1 MRAEV
6 KKAFAIGT
14 LCAVAYF
21 AVYLCRDILSAL
33 SPQVTQAG
41 VFTVDQL
48 GTMSSIFFITY
59 AVGQLING
67 IIGDKIK
74 SKYMVC
80 LGLVLASLAFWAI
93 PPLAG
98 SRLLPNILYG
108 AVGFF
113 LAMIYAPMTKMIAE
127 NLEPML
133 ATRCNVAHSM
143 GSYLG
148 APAAGLLAAA
158 LPWVPAF
165 HVSSLVMLVMGVIF
179 FVSVTYFEKKGMVK
193 YGQFKPKKESGGN
206 IKVLVKRQII
216 KWTVIAMLTGIVRT
230 AVLFWLPQYISEH
243 LNFPA
248 EQASLIYTVATSV
261 IVINSFLAVY
271 IFEKLKQNLDL
282 SIFLFFS
289 VAAAC
294 FLGVFFISQPV
305 INMALMVIAMIFSNC
320 ASSLMWSRYCPSL
333 YDTGMVSSATGFLDF
348 CSYMAASVSSKL
360 FAGAVGSIG
369 WSNLILVWT
378 ALMACGILLAIP
390 RKKRSETRSVS
401 TP

>member
-6 KKAFAIGT
+6 KKAFAIGA
-14 LCAVAYF
+14 LCAVTYF

-67 IIGDKIK
+67 VIGDRIK
-74 SKYMVC
+74 SKYMVS
-80 LGLVLASLAFWAI
+80 LGLVLASLAFLAI
-93 PPLAG
+93 PPLADK
-98 SRLLPNILYG
+98 RLMPNLLYG

-127 NLEPML
+127 NTEPML

-143 GSYLG
+143 ASYLG
-148 APAAGLLAAA
+148 APAAGMLAAT
-158 LPWVPAF
+158 LPWIPAF
-165 HVSSLVMLVMGVIF
+165 NISSFVMLIMGVVF
-179 FVSVTYFEKKGMVK
+179 FVCVSYFEKKGMVR
-193 YGQFKPKKESGGN
+193 YGQFQPKKESGSN
-206 IKVLVKRQII
+206 IRVLIKRQII
-216 KWTVIAMLTGIVRT
+216 KWTIISMLTGIVRT

-243 LNFPA
+243 LNYPP
-248 EQASLIYTVATSV
+248 EQASLIYTIATSV
-261 IVINSFLAVY
+261 IVVNSFLAVF

-282 SIFLFFS
+282 SIFLFFA
-289 VAAAC
+289 VAAVS
-294 FLGVFFISQPV
+294 FLGVFFVSQPG
-305 INMALMVIAMIFSNC
+305 INMTLMVIAMIFSNC
-320 ASSLMWSRYCPSL
+320 AASLMWSRYCPSL

-360 FAGAVGSIG
+360 FAGAVSSIG
-369 WSNLILVWT
+369 WSNLILVW
-378 ALMACGILLAIP
+378 AGLMIFGIALAIP
-390 RKKRSETRSVS
+390 KKQKV